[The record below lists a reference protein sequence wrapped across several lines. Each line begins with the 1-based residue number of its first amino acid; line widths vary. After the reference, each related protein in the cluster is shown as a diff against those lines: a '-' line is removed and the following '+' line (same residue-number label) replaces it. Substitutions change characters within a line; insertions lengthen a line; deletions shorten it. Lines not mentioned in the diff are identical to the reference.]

1 MNGARSLISAFHE
14 INRSENKTIAHFT
27 PSLIGMFG
35 SIGIFDAFLTEIDA
49 AMASGQMPASIKKR
63 AANLTGTFI
72 PQVAEFNG
80 IENPS
85 KRSVTAD
92 DLRDISSDS
101 LEDRRK
107 GVESILSALITILKE
122 AGEMN

>member
-1 MNGARSLISAFHE
+1 MNEARSLIAAFHD

-35 SIGIFDAFLTEIDA
+35 SNGIFDTFLSEIDT
-49 AMASGQMPASIKKR
+49 AMASGQIPASIKKR

-80 IENPS
+80 IKNPS

-92 DLRDISSDS
+92 DLRSISSSS
-101 LEDRRK
+101 LVERRN
-107 GVESILSALITILKE
+107 GVELILSALITILKE
-122 AGEMN
+122 ASEMD